1 MGALFRQDFRVAI
14 ESPRLPRE
22 ISIPFAP
29 VAGAAMPWGKEP
41 DERAFGCGAVLD
53 DEGKPVFDKDGQLQ
67 LRCKERGTVVQ
78 PPIGCGATAQVDQG
92 RRVAGRGQLAA
103 QDFHPRRCRQ
113 ANA

>member
-1 MGALFRQDFRVAI
+1 MRHGEASEGLMGALFRQDFRVAI

-53 DEGKPVFDKDGQLQ
+53 YEG
-67 LRCKERGTVVQ
+67 
-78 PPIGCGATAQVDQG
+78 
-92 RRVAGRGQLAA
+92 
-103 QDFHPRRCRQ
+103 
-113 ANA
+113 